1 MRDFQCRLSGD
12 AIMNKIAVSAAAITT
27 LFATHALAAD
37 MPVKA
42 APPAPAAY
50 NWTGWYI
57 GVNAGASFGND
68 KTDFNVGD
76 ISFVQVIT
84 GGPTNVFLFDAPGSG
99 VSDRTYPNGFIGGG
113 QIGYNWQFSP
123 IWVVGLEADF
133 QGALEKD
140 TNTLTNSFTNPTAP
154 VISTITGLPTG
165 ATTALAATAVTSYTT
180 KIDWFG
186 TVRAR
191 L

>member
-42 APPAPAAY
+42 APPAPAPAAY

-57 GVNAGASFGND
+57 GVNAGASFGNV

-84 GGPTNVFLFDAPGSG
+84 GGPTNVFVFDAPGSG

-113 QIGYNWQFSP
+113 QIGYNWQVSP

-140 TNTLTNSFTNPTAP
+140 HTTLNNIYTVSGVRVLGTTVTFPT
-154 VISTITGLPTG
+154 VSGG
-165 ATTALAATAVTSYTT
+165 ALDY
-180 KIDWFG
+180 
-186 TVRAR
+186 
-191 L
+191 